1 MMNFVIYFQCL
12 EVFTQLSML
21 NIALIGKLIQ
31 GSYIEE
37 SLRQTQVFGVDLVN
51 AVLDGTNYICST
63 KGYLILTNVIEN
75 GRLF

>member
-1 MMNFVIYFQCL
+1 MMNFVIYLQCF

>member
-1 MMNFVIYFQCL
+1 MNFVIYFQCL